1 MRGDGDLLLNLV
13 SPLLRAAVLQP
24 KDTSRRISRNVTL
37 NVNDLDLFFVL
48 ADLDLDGLLL
58 NDLIAGRLLIQGA
71 SNPFVRNVL
80 ACL

>member
-48 ADLDLDGLLL
+48 ADLDLDGLFIKDIL
-58 NDLIAGRLLIQGA
+58 AGRIFLM
-71 SNPFVRNVL
+71 F
-80 ACL
+80 